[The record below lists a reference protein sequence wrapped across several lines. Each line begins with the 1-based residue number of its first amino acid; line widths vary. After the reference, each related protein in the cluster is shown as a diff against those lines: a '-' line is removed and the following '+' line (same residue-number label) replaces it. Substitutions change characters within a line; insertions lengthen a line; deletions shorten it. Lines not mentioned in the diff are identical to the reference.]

1 MHFRDLGRQYQNLKT
16 DINKNISKVLSDA
29 NYINGSQVIELENQL
44 AEYVGVKHCISC
56 ANGTDALLL
65 ALMAWNIGEGD
76 AVFIPDFTFFATG
89 EVVECVNAMP
99 VFVDVDKQTFNMDA
113 KSLEEQIIR
122 INEEGKYSPKAVI
135 CVDLFGL
142 PADYDSIKKITRK
155 YNLLLLEDGAQG
167 FGGQVGEQK
176 ACSFGDIGTTSFFPA
191 KPLGCYGDGGA
202 IFTNNDEWC
211 DLLNY
216 YKVHGKGSDKYN
228 NIRIGMNS
236 RLDTLQAAVLL
247 VKLKAFRDIEIVNIN
262 RIAEKYN
269 KSLHNKV
276 SIPLVPKNYTSS
288 YAQYTLTLNDKKQRD
303 SLQRELKLKGIP
315 SMIYYPRPLHSLK
328 AFQGEGREFDYTKN
342 FASND
347 ICDQVLSIPI
357 HPYLEQE
364 EIYEVVHSIMEF
376 F

>member
-211 DLLNY
+211 DLLNS

-315 SMIYYPRPLHSLK
+315 SMILSK
-328 AFQGEGREFDYTKN
+328 TASFTKS
-342 FASND
+342 FSR
-347 ICDQVLSIPI
+347 
-357 HPYLEQE
+357 
-364 EIYEVVHSIMEF
+364 
-376 F
+376 